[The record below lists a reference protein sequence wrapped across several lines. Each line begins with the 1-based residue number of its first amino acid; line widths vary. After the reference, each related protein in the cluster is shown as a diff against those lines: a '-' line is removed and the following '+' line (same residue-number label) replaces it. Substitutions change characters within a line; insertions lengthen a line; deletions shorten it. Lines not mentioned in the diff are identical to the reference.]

1 MDMPRYLLV
10 LDTDLPVGNERD
22 LQPIDTLL
30 APDEQEPCEVVVL
43 SLVDTGKT
51 KLPTAELLLGAQMG
65 KFPVAPRPDHDIS
78 AAAEHRMN
86 LAVSHV
92 STLGCK
98 ASGLISDEDL
108 VNAVRS
114 ETRSHD
120 YDRVILA
127 TGRHEGSWL
136 ARPRGRDPVHKL
148 RRQWGQRLVIFS
160 PGSGATLGRPRDG
173 ADEKATSMVIS
184 QRSRRSESNR

>member
-1 MDMPRYLLV
+1 MDMQRYLLV
-10 LDTDLPVGNERD
+10 LDTDFIVGKELD

-30 APDEQEPCEVVVL
+30 APGDQEPCEVVVL
-43 SLVDTGKT
+43 SLVDTSKT
-51 KLPTAELLLGAQMG
+51 KLPTAELLLGSQMG

-86 LAVSHV
+86 LAVSHLN
-92 STLGCK
+92 TLGCR

-120 YDRVILA
+120 YDGAILA

-136 ARPRGRDPVHKL
+136 ARTRGRDPVHKL
-148 RRQWGQRLVIFS
+148 RRQWGQRLIIFP
-160 PGSGATLGRPRDG
+160 PGSGTTLAAP
-173 ADEKATSMVIS
+173 AS
-184 QRSRRSESNR
+184 

>member
-1 MDMPRYLLV
+1 MEMQRYLLV
-10 LDTDLPVGNERD
+10 LDTDLAVGKELD
-22 LQPIDTLL
+22 LQQIDTLL
-30 APDEQEPCEVVVL
+30 APDDQARCEVVVL
-43 SLVDTGKT
+43 SLVDISKT

-86 LAVSHV
+86 LAVSQL

-114 ETRSHD
+114 ETRSHN

-127 TGRHEGSWL
+127 TGRHEESWL
-136 ARPRGRDPVHKL
+136 ARTRGRDPVHRL
-148 RRQWGQRLVIFS
+148 RRQWGQQLVIFS
-160 PGSGATLGRPRDG
+160 PGSGTTLAAPG
-173 ADEKATSMVIS
+173 S
-184 QRSRRSESNR
+184 